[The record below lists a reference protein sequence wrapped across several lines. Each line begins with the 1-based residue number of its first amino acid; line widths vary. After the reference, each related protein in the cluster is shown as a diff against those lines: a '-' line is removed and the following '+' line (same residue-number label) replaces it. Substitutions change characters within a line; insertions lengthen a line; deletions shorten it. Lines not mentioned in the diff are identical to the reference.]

1 MLRCC
6 CRPPKKD
13 SPLFLAAPGVAN
25 AQAAYF
31 AFANFLAWSDQP
43 IYVLEKDNDLTVAQL
58 AQKNAADILTVQPT
72 GPFLLGGHSYG
83 GFRPECTLTNALSIL
98 QPASPIPHASWHK
111 TLLAFVNL
119 QLLLKFAI
127 NGAMPSAEPEPKH
140 RLHRGQCWMAVPTGS
155 K

>member
-1 MLRCC
+1 ML

-58 AQKNAADILTVQPT
+58 AQKNAADILTVQPA

-83 GFRPECTLTNALSIL
+83 GARPWCMLISIL
-98 QPASPIPHASWHK
+98 SGVQDDS
-111 TLLAFVNL
+111 
-119 QLLLKFAI
+119 
-127 NGAMPSAEPEPKH
+127 PEPH
-140 RLHRGQCWMAVPTGS
+140 SPDPHSRA
-155 K
+155 